1 MLKAIIQL
9 LQSKLTL
16 GGGENLMKKAIATVI
31 LTYLAVA
38 FIILLS
44 GYVASGESSV
54 PIFVSL
60 LSLIPLYLWKKNYQ
74 KAGLLKEV
82 DGRGKEEVLFWV
94 LALFLLALM
103 VRIPSVLLFN
113 MPYEKAPLIYL
124 LTLTI
129 TVIERVDVS
138 AFGFKTQKMGK
149 AIFYGITFY
158 ITLGGMA
165 AFILYL
171 LIYLFT
177 HQTPVLSYNISP
189 FLLSM
194 PFQTLLVGISE
205 EGLFRGY
212 IQTHLQKFYAWK
224 AIFIQAILFG
234 FWHFVW
240 NLSPFDP
247 FGMAQYIATTFFIG
261 LLFGYFYSKAK
272 NLIPLILTH
281 GLWNSFPM
289 GIVENQEAL
298 NLLEQIQFLN
308 QILMWLLPYAIAAVV
323 AFFFI
328 KYLVKEI

>member
-1 MLKAIIQL
+1 
-9 LQSKLTL
+9 L
-16 GGGENLMKKAIATVI
+16 GKKAIAVVI

-44 GYVASGESSV
+44 GYIIPRESAF
-54 PIFVSL
+54 PIFISL
-60 LSLIPLYLWKKNYQ
+60 LSLIPLYLWKKNYPSE
-74 KAGLLKEV
+74 KLSKEV
-82 DGRGKEEVLFWV
+82 DGRGKSAVLFWV
-94 LALFLLALM
+94 LTLFLLALL

-129 TVIERVDVS
+129 IVVEGTDLSV
-138 AFGFKTQKMGK
+138 FGFRTQKMGK
-149 AIFYGITFY
+149 AIFYGIAFY
-158 ITLGGMA
+158 LILGGMTL
-165 AFILYL
+165 FILYL

-177 HQTPVLSYNISP
+177 NQTPVLSYNISL

-212 IQTHLQKFYAWK
+212 VQTHLKKFCAWK
-224 AIFIQAILFG
+224 AIFIQALLFG

-240 NLSPFDP
+240 NFYPFNP
-247 FGMAQYIATTFFIG
+247 LGMAQYIATTFFIG

-272 NLIPLILTH
+272 NLVPLILTH

-289 GIVENQEAL
+289 GIVENQVAIEL
-298 NLLEQIQFLN
+298 FNQTSILN
-308 QILMWLLPYAIAAVV
+308 QSLAWFLPYVTAALI

-328 KYLVKEI
+328 KHLVKEI